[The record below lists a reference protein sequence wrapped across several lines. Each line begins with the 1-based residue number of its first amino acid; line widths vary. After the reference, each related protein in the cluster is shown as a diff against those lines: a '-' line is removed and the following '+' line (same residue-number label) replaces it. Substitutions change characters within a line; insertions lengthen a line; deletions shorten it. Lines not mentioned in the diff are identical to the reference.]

1 MSGLEQPKKPAGGGF
16 GRFVA
21 EKRSEFQAKCA
32 GQPIT
37 AVTKMAGQA
46 WKALSE
52 AAQQP
57 YKVKFVAAQK
67 KYEVDMAAFLAAGGE
82 KQKGAAALRTEK
94 RKAKEGNLKKQKD
107 PDAPKRPAGGAYG
120 CFMAANRAEFT
131 KLCPGSM
138 TGVAKLAGEKWK
150 AASAAEKEKYEKEY
164 KVKADAY
171 QEAMKSYVPPAV
183 EEEDDQDVKETPAKK
198 PKISQEEK
206 SADKKEQKDQKKS
219 AAQEQKEQKKA
230 AAQEKKDGKSAKA
243 KGKAK
248 ADVPTMLA
256 EIPPTVL
263 AKADKSGM
271 TEVLKKLLCRDDIK
285 GANISA
291 SQAMSALEGAE
302 GLLHP
307 ARRALLGA

>member
-46 WKALSE
+46 WGALSE

-57 YKVKFVAAQK
+57 YKVKFVEAQK

-94 RKAKEGNLKKQKD
+94 RKAKEGTLKKQKD

-164 KVKADAY
+164 KSKADAY
-171 QEAMKSYVPPAV
+171 QEAMKSYVPPAAEEE
-183 EEEDDQDVKETPAKK
+183 EEEDEDDIEESPAKK

-206 SADKKEQKDQKKS
+206 TTQK
-219 AAQEQKEQKKA
+219 AEVKEQKKV
-230 AAQEKKDGKSAKA
+230 AAQEKKVVKSV
-243 KGKAK
+243 KGKANP
-248 ADVPTMLA
+248 DVPTMLV
-256 EIPPTVL
+256 EIPQTVL

-285 GANISA
+285 AANISA
-291 SQAMSALEGAE
+291 SQALSALEGAE
-302 GLLHP
+302 GLMHP